1 MGRSQRSTSVGS
13 SPMMSTSVG
22 SSPPRSPSV
31 GSSPLRSLSVGSSPL
46 RPLGLRS
53 LLLLL
58 LVVSAPWWP
67 GGQSCPIDGP
77 VPDVWVEA
85 ADRGV
90 PDYFYEYGEG
100 VDTVL
105 RDENSFGNS
114 VLVNISNFNL
124 FSTIIKNVTVRI
136 KGFTHQYWS

>member
-22 SSPPRSPSV
+22 SSPLRSP
-31 GSSPLRSLSVGSSPL
+31 SVGSSPL
-46 RPLGLRS
+46 RPLGLRP
-53 LLLLL
+53 LLLL

-90 PDYFYEYGEG
+90 PNYFYEYGEG
-100 VDTVL
+100 VDTVF
-105 RDENSFGNS
+105 RDDNNIFGSS
-114 VLVNISNFNL
+114 VPVNISDFNL

-136 KGFTHQYWS
+136 KGLTRQYWS